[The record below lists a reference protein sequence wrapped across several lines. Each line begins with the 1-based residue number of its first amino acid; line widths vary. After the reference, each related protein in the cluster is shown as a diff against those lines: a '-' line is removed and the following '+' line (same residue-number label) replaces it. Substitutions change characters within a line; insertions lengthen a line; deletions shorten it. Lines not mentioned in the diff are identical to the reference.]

1 MNSST
6 WDIHAQKFGY
16 RKFKGH
22 TLVFL
27 LAPVFESTKCPKSV
41 FLCILIFIGL
51 KLTFGI
57 QNSSKTRLCWFI
69 AVYFKIITSIRSISV
84 WIKISKHLNINIL
97 HFGTYQRLN
106 INVHIKLISQT
117 DFMHAVNEFLF
128 LFNYILNL
136 WKGKVVLG
144 KLQKVKFIKID
155 GFKYVVHLA
164 FILRSSCIVLMK
176 MTSAHQLRYTTVL
189 CYSGQS

>member
-1 MNSST
+1 MNNST

-84 WIKISKHLNINIL
+84 WINIWTSIFCILEHINGWILMFISTFPN
-97 HFGTYQRLN
+97 Y
-106 INVHIKLISQT
+106 QT

-128 LFNYILNL
+128 LFNNILNL

-164 FILRSSCIVLMK
+164 LS
-176 MTSAHQLRYTTVL
+176 
-189 CYSGQS
+189 